1 MRIIIYILGLLAL
14 YLALNGLSVMQKAKD
29 MIDLAMGLIAISE
42 ALVLYFIMR
51 AVSRHRE
58 QLIDLFE

>member
-29 MIDLAMGLIAISE
+29 MIDLAMGIIAISE

>member
-14 YLALNGLSVMQKAKD
+14 YLALGGLSLMQKAKD
-29 MIDLAMGLIAISE
+29 MIDLAMGFIAISE

-51 AVSRHRE
+51 AVNRHRKH
-58 QLIDLFE
+58 LIELFD